1 MAKDKCTVAV
11 VGGAGTWG
19 RFYTQAYAA
28 DPNCEIIALVDKAK
42 DRREQF
48 ARHYGIERTCDSIED
63 LLATEVPDIVSA
75 ILPVAYIHDTVI
87 ACAEAGVK
95 AVFCEK
101 PLDYQLSR
109 ADETVRICREHGT
122 AFGCGTA
129 HWGDPFLE
137 ETVDWLREGHIGKLT
152 AAAIPGGLPTEVSGG
167 GCHTLVRML
176 FVTGMDVEW
185 VEGSI
190 HPPESTYAN
199 PEATKET
206 EIDCPAWGRVGL
218 SGGIVCDILDP
229 KIELPATCAMS
240 VTGENGQVSINTNS
254 HPVFVQ
260 GTGSAASP
268 LAPDFLQGEQSAGAH
283 HMMAGATARMIKAVA
298 ENQTEVPCSGADY
311 LQALEIAIA
320 LTLSAHSD
328 GQRITLPL
336 QDRSH
341 KIYPHPYRL
350 YGGDLAG
357 WETIGYKGPP
367 DLPA

>member
-1 MAKDKCTVAV
+1 MEPDKCTVAV

-28 DPNCEIIALVDKAK
+28 NPACEIIALVDKAK

-48 ARHYGIERTCDSIED
+48 ASHYGINRTYDSIEE
-63 LLATEVPDIVSA
+63 LLATDTPDIVSA
-75 ILPVAYIHDTVI
+75 ILPVAYTHDTVI
-87 ACAEAGVK
+87 ACAQAGVK
-95 AVFCEK
+95 AVSCEK

-109 ADETVRICREHGT
+109 ADETVRICRKRGT

-137 ETVDWLREGHIGKLT
+137 ETVNWLRAGHIGKLT
-152 AAAIPGGLPTEVSGG
+152 TAAIPGGLPTEVSGG
-167 GCHTLVRML
+167 GCHPLVRML
-176 FVTGMDVEW
+176 YVTGMDVEW

-190 HPPESTYAN
+190 HPPEPTYAN
-199 PEATKET
+199 PEAKKET
-206 EIDCPAWGRVGL
+206 EIDRPAWGCVGL

-229 KIELPATCAMS
+229 KIELPATCDMS
-240 VTGENGQVSINTNS
+240 VTGENGQVWITRTQ
-254 HPVFVQ
+254 PVFVQ
-260 GTGSAASP
+260 GTGPTASP
-268 LAPDFLQGEQSAGAH
+268 LFPDFIQGNQSAGAV
-283 HMMAGATARMIKAVA
+283 HMMSGATARMITAVA
-298 ENQTEVPCSGADY
+298 DNRTEVPCSGADY
-311 LQALEIAIA
+311 LHALEIAIA
-320 LTLSAHSD
+320 LTLSAHNG
-328 GQRITLPL
+328 GQRVTLPL
-336 QDRSH
+336 EDRSH